1 MLKDKICVV
10 TGGTRG
16 IGKAIVEEFLNEGA
30 TVIFFGSREETV
42 AKALEEYKKKYDK
55 VEGAWPNLMD
65 GESIKA
71 EIEQIVK
78 KYGRIDVLANNAGVA
93 DDVSVYDY
101 DAEKFDK
108 IMNLNVKGVFNAIVA
123 TIPHMKEK
131 GGGSI
136 ISTSSMVSKYG
147 QTRGVGYPTSKFAVN
162 GLTISLARELG
173 PDGIRVNAVAPG
185 ITNTDMMKNVPK
197 EMIEPLIQNIP
208 LRRIGEPE
216 DIAKAYAFLAS
227 DKASYISGTILN
239 VDGAML
245 V

>member
-16 IGKAIVEEFLNEGA
+16 IGKAIVEEFLSEGA
-30 TVIFFGSREETV
+30 TVVFFGSREETV
-42 AKALEEYKKKYDK
+42 EKALKGYKEKYDK
-55 VEGAWPNLMD
+55 VEGAWPDLMD
-65 GESIKA
+65 GDSIKA
-71 EIEQIVK
+71 EIERIVE
-78 KYGRIDVLANNAGVA
+78 KYGRIDVLANNAGIA
-93 DDVSVYDY
+93 DDASVYDY

-108 IMNLNVKGVFNAIVA
+108 IMDLNVKGVFNAIVA
-123 TIPHMKEK
+123 TIPHMKEQ

-147 QTRGVGYPTSKFAVN
+147 QIRGVGYPTSKFAVN

-227 DKASYISGTILN
+227 DKASYISGTVLN

>member
-16 IGKAIVEEFLNEGA
+16 IGRAIVEEFLEQGA
-30 TVIFFGSREETV
+30 TVILFGSREETV
-42 AKALEEYKKKYDK
+42 SKALSELKGRYERVD
-55 VEGAWPNLMD
+55 GAWPNLMD
-65 GESIKA
+65 GNSIKEA
-71 EIEQIVK
+71 IDKIVE

-93 DDVSVYDY
+93 DDTSIYDY
-101 DAEKFDK
+101 DAEKFEK
-108 IMNLNVKGVFNAIVA
+108 ILDLNVKGVFNAIAA
-123 TIPHMKEK
+123 TIPHMKK
-131 GGGSI
+131 AGGGAI

-147 QTRGVGYPTSKFAVN
+147 QTRGVAYPTSKFAVN
-162 GLTISLARELG
+162 GMTISLARELG

-197 EMIEPLIQNIP
+197 EMIDPLIGNIP

-227 DKASYISGTILN
+227 DEASYISGVVLS

>member
-55 VEGAWPNLMD
+55 VEGAWPKLMD

-71 EIEQIVK
+71 EIERIVK

-123 TIPHMKEK
+123 TIPHMKEQ

-185 ITNTDMMKNVPK
+185 ITNTDMMKKVPK